1 MATEKKYKATIE
13 IGGAIASSLKSSFA
27 AVTGNTKALGASLSK
42 LTSQQRK
49 LEGFNSA
56 QLRIGETQKKLM
68 QAMKAGDTSGVERLR
83 KSLDTQRQSLT
94 KLGEE
99 LKKAKIDT
107 GNLSGEMERLGRK
120 ADATRK
126 VMDSWSKI
134 KPIGDN
140 FKTVATRTAGGFV
153 AVGAAA
159 AAASAGVWKLGTAF
173 GNFADS
179 AAEGAATLGTDANFL
194 LSVRYA
200 ASQVGASAEMA
211 DKALS
216 EMNIRL
222 VDAGED
228 GNKTGE
234 ALSELGLDIGK
245 LQKLDTASQ
254 FATISQAFSKY
265 SGSVNKAKIATDIF
279 GKSGRKIP
287 NLLNLGKEGLQGYA
301 QAAKDAGYLLSDSD
315 MLMGDAFDE
324 AMGQF
329 NLALEGS
336 RNIIGRELLPILT
349 ELMTSLGSFIRENA
363 PNIKAVAQEF
373 GGWLK
378 TNGPIIGG
386 QIRDMAKSL
395 VEMGK
400 AAWPFI
406 ESIGGV
412 KAVLTGI
419 ATIAFLPT
427 IAAIGSLAASFI
439 TAVPAVIKLTTGLW
453 AMATAGWAAIAPLLP
468 IIGTVAVVAAGVVAL
483 GFAVKHVAD
492 NWDTWSWA
500 LNEAWT
506 ATKEFF
512 AFIGT
517 GLSNFGA
524 ATKEFAS
531 SFYSVIVGAF
541 DGTNKAAMDFL
552 GFLGQG
558 LSNFGTAFGQFGTT
572 IYKGISGAFG
582 GALAA
587 TTGFVASM
595 GGAIGGWVS
604 TTTMAISDFGGSIY
618 ASIAGSFSGAWTA
631 TTGFIANMGS
641 AIGGWV
647 SSTMASISGL
657 GASIYDSI
665 AGAFD
670 RLTGKISQ
678 WFGWVKEKFAS
689 LGSSIAGVFT
699 GGEAPAPVDGARA
712 AGGPVSAGK
721 NYLVGERGP
730 EIFSPSSSG
739 SIIPNHRTGGS
750 VSNDNRTITIN
761 ITASPGM
768 NERTLADLVLA
779 RLDGRQAALAG
790 GALYD

>member
-1 MATEKKYKATIE
+1 MATEKKFKATIE

-99 LKKAKIDT
+99 LKKAKINT

-126 VMDSWSKI
+126 VMDSWGKI
-134 KPIGDN
+134 APIGD
-140 FKTVATRTAGGFV
+140 KLGTTMRRAAGGFV

-159 AAASAGVWKLGTAF
+159 AAASAGVWKLGSAF
-173 GNFADS
+173 GDFSDS
-179 AAEGAATLGTDANFL
+179 AAEAADTLGVDTNFL
-194 LSVRYA
+194 LSVKYA
-200 ASQVGASAEMA
+200 AADVGVAVEMV
-211 DKALS
+211 DKMIS
-216 EMNIRL
+216 EMNIRM
-222 VDAGED
+222 VDAGEE

-234 ALSELGLDIGK
+234 ALRELGLNIGK
-245 LQKLDTASQ
+245 LQKMDTAAQ
-254 FATISQAFSKY
+254 FATISEAFKNY
-265 SGSVNKAKIATDIF
+265 SGNVNKAKLATDAF
-279 GKSGRKIP
+279 GKAGRKAP
-287 NLLNLGKEGLQGYA
+287 NLLNLGKDGLNEYA
-301 QAAKDAGYLLSDSD
+301 KAAQDAGYLLSEADEN
-315 MLMGDAFDE
+315 MGDEF
-324 AMGQF
+324 GKQF
-329 NLALEGS
+329 LNLNKTLEGA
-336 RNIIGRELLPILT
+336 RNIIGREILPVLTDLLV
-349 ELMTSLGSFIRENA
+349 SLGSFIRENA
-363 PNIKAVAQEF
+363 PNIKAMAQEF

-406 ESIGGV
+406 ESVGGV

-439 TAVPAVIKLTTGLW
+439 TAVPAVISLSTGLW
-453 AMATAGWAAIAPLLP
+453 GMAAAAAGGSAALLP
-468 IIGTVAVVAAGVVAL
+468 IIGTVAVVATGVVAL

-506 ATKEFF
+506 ATTE
-512 AFIGT
+512 
-517 GLSNFGA
+517 
-524 ATKEFAS
+524 
-531 SFYSVIVGAF
+531 
-541 DGTNKAAMDFL
+541 
-552 GFLGQG
+552 
-558 LSNFGTAFGQFGTT
+558 
-572 IYKGISGAFG
+572 
-582 GALAA
+582 
-587 TTGFVASM
+587 
-595 GGAIGGWVS
+595 
-604 TTTMAISDFGGSIY
+604 
-618 ASIAGSFSGAWTA
+618 
-631 TTGFIANMGS
+631 FIANMGS

-647 SSTMASISGL
+647 SNTTMAISDL
-657 GASIYDSI
+657 GGSIYDSI

-670 RLTGKISQ
+670 RLTGKIGE
-678 WFGWVKEKFAS
+678 WFGWVREKFAN

-699 GGEAPAPVDGARA
+699 GGDAPAPVDGARA

>member
-1 MATEKKYKATIE
+1 MATEKKFKATIE
-13 IGGAIASSLKSSFA
+13 IGGAVASSLKSSFA

-42 LTSQQRK
+42 LTSQQKK
-49 LEGFNSA
+49 LESFNSA

-99 LKKAKIDT
+99 LKKAKINT
-107 GNLSGEMERLGRK
+107 GDLSGEMERLGRK

-126 VMDSWSKI
+126 VMESWGKI

-373 GGWLK
+373 GAWLK
-378 TNGPIIGG
+378 TNGPIIGT

-406 ESIGGV
+406 ESVGGV

-453 AMATAGWAAIAPLLP
+453 GMAAGATGIIPAIGGAATALWGMAVAGWAAIAPLLP
-468 IIGTVAVVAAGVVAL
+468 AIAIGAAIIGGLTLLAFGI
-483 GFAVKHVAD
+483 KHVVE
-492 NWDTWSWA
+492 NWDQYSAKISEVWKLT
-500 LNEAWT
+500 T
-506 ATKEFF
+506 DF
-512 AFIGT
+512 A
-517 GLSNFGA
+517 A
-524 ATKEFAS
+524 K
-531 SFYSVIVGAF
+531 
-541 DGTNKAAMDFL
+541 
-552 GFLGQG
+552 
-558 LSNFGTAFGQFGTT
+558 
-572 IYKGISGAFG
+572 
-582 GALAA
+582 
-587 TTGFVASM
+587 M
-595 GGAIGGWVS
+595 GGAIAAWVND
-604 TTTMAISDFGGSIY
+604 TNIAISDFG
-618 ASIAGSFSGAWTA
+618 
-631 TTGFIANMGS
+631 
-641 AIGGWV
+641 V
-647 SSTMASISGL
+647 
-657 GASIYDSI
+657 SIYDSI

-670 RLTGKISQ
+670 RLTGKIGE
-678 WFGWVKEKFAS
+678 WFGWVREKFAS

>member
-1 MATEKKYKATIE
+1 MATEKKFKATIE
-13 IGGAIASSLKSSFA
+13 IGGAIAGSLKSSFA
-27 AVTGNTKALGASLSK
+27 AVTGNTKVLGSSLSGLK
-42 LTSQQRK
+42 SK
-49 LEGFNSA
+49 MKEISA
-56 QLRIGETQKKLM
+56 
-68 QAMKAGDTSGVERLR
+68 AMKVSGADTA
-83 KSLDTQRQSLT
+83 T
-94 KLGEE
+94 LGKE
-99 LKKAKIDT
+99 LA
-107 GNLSGEMERLGRK
+107 NLQRK

-126 VMDSWSKI
+126 VMDSWAKI

-140 FKTVATRTAGGFV
+140 FQTTLKRTAGGFV

-179 AAEGAATLGTDANFL
+179 AAEAAGTLGTDANFL

-395 VEMGK
+395 MEMGK

-406 ESIGGV
+406 ESVGGV
-412 KAVLTGI
+412 KAVMVGI
-419 ATIAFLPT
+419 AAVAFAPA
-427 IAAIGSLAASFI
+427 IAAVVSLGASI
-439 TAVPAVIKLTTGLW
+439 VMALPAVISLTTGLW
-453 AMATAGWAAIAPLLP
+453 GMAVAGWAAIAPLLP
-468 IIGTVAVVAAGVVAL
+468 IIGTVAIVAAGVVAL

-492 NWDTWSWA
+492 NWDTWAWA

-506 ATKEFF
+506 ATTE
-512 AFIGT
+512 
-517 GLSNFGA
+517 
-524 ATKEFAS
+524 
-531 SFYSVIVGAF
+531 
-541 DGTNKAAMDFL
+541 
-552 GFLGQG
+552 
-558 LSNFGTAFGQFGTT
+558 
-572 IYKGISGAFG
+572 
-582 GALAA
+582 
-587 TTGFVASM
+587 
-595 GGAIGGWVS
+595 
-604 TTTMAISDFGGSIY
+604 
-618 ASIAGSFSGAWTA
+618 
-631 TTGFIANMGS
+631 FIANMGS

-647 SSTMASISGL
+647 SNTTMAISDFGT
-657 GASIYDSI
+657 SIYDSI

-670 RLTGKISQ
+670 RLTGKIGE
-678 WFGWVKEKFAS
+678 WFGWVREKFAS

-699 GGEAPAPVDGARA
+699 GGAAPAPAPVDGARA

-739 SIIPNHRTGGS
+739 SIIPNHRTGS
-750 VSNDNRTITIN
+750 VSNDNRTIN
-761 ITASPGM
+761 ITVNASPGM

>member
-1 MATEKKYKATIE
+1 MATEKKFKATIE
-13 IGGAIASSLKSSFA
+13 IGGAVAGSLKSSFA
-27 AVTGNTKALGASLSK
+27 AVTGNTKILGASLSK
-42 LTSQQRK
+42 LSSQQKK
-49 LEGFNSA
+49 LESFNSA
-56 QLRIGETQKKLM
+56 QLRIGETQKKLL

-99 LKKAKIDT
+99 LKKAKINT

-126 VMDSWSKI
+126 VIDSWGKI
-134 KPIGDN
+134 APIGD
-140 FKTVATRTAGGFV
+140 KLGTTMRRAAGGFV

-159 AAASAGVWKLGTAF
+159 AAASAGVWKLGSAF

-245 LQKLDTASQ
+245 LQKMDTASQ

-265 SGSVNKAKIATDIF
+265 TGSVNKAKIATDIF

-329 NLALEGS
+329 NLALQGS
-336 RNIIGRELLPILT
+336 QNIIGREILPVLT

-363 PNIKAVAQEF
+363 PNIKAMAQEF

-406 ESIGGV
+406 ESVGGV
-412 KAVLTGI
+412 KAVLNGI
-419 ATIAFLPT
+419 ATIALLPT
-427 IAAIGSLAASFI
+427 IAAVASLGVSI
-439 TAVPAVIKLTTGLW
+439 LTAIPAVISLTTGLW
-453 AMATAGWAAIAPLLP
+453 GMAAAAAGGSAALLP

-483 GFAVKHVAD
+483 GFAVKHVAE

-506 ATKEFF
+506 ATTE
-512 AFIGT
+512 
-517 GLSNFGA
+517 
-524 ATKEFAS
+524 
-531 SFYSVIVGAF
+531 
-541 DGTNKAAMDFL
+541 
-552 GFLGQG
+552 
-558 LSNFGTAFGQFGTT
+558 
-572 IYKGISGAFG
+572 
-582 GALAA
+582 
-587 TTGFVASM
+587 
-595 GGAIGGWVS
+595 
-604 TTTMAISDFGGSIY
+604 
-618 ASIAGSFSGAWTA
+618 
-631 TTGFIANMGS
+631 FIANMGS

-647 SSTMASISGL
+647 NDTNIAISDFG
-657 GASIYDSI
+657 GSIYGSI

-670 RLTGKISQ
+670 RLTGKIGA
-678 WFGWVKEKFAS
+678 WFGWVREKFAS

-699 GGEAPAPVDGARA
+699 GGDSPAPIDGARA
-712 AGGPVSAGK
+712 SGGPVSAGK
-721 NYLVGERGP
+721 SYLVGERGP

-739 SIIPNHRTGGS
+739 SIIPNHRAGGS

>member
-1 MATEKKYKATIE
+1 MATEKKFKATIE
-13 IGGAIASSLKSSFA
+13 IGGAVAGSLKSSFA
-27 AVTGNTKALGASLSK
+27 AVTGNTKILGASMSK
-42 LTSQQRK
+42 LKSRMK
-49 LEGFNSA
+49 EVGA
-56 QLRIGETQKKLM
+56 
-68 QAMKAGDTSGVERLR
+68 AMKESGADTV
-83 KSLDTQRQSLT
+83 T
-94 KLGEE
+94 LGKE
-99 LKKAKIDT
+99 LAT
-107 GNLSGEMERLGRK
+107 LQRK

-126 VMDSWSKI
+126 VMDSWGKI

-140 FKTVATRTAGGFV
+140 FQTVLKRTAGGFV
-153 AVGAAA
+153 AIGAAA

-245 LQKLDTASQ
+245 LQKMDTASQ

-265 SGSVNKAKIATDIF
+265 TGSVNKAKIATDIF
-279 GKSGRKIP
+279 GKAGRKIP

-301 QAAKDAGYLLSDSD
+301 QAAKDAGYLLSNSD
-315 MLMGDAFDE
+315 MVMGDAFDE

-329 NLALEGS
+329 NLALQGAK
-336 RNIIGRELLPILT
+336 NIIGREILPVLT

-363 PNIKAVAQEF
+363 PNIKAMAQEF

-378 TNGPIIGG
+378 TNGPIIGT

-406 ESIGGV
+406 ESVGGV
-412 KAVLTGI
+412 KAVLVGI
-419 ATIAFLPT
+419 ASVAFAPA
-427 IAAIGSLAASFI
+427 IAAIASLGASCI
-439 TAVPAVIKLTTGLW
+439 TAIPAVISLTTGLW
-453 AMATAGWAAIAPLLP
+453 GMAAAAAGGSAALLP

-483 GFAVKHVAD
+483 GFAVKHVSD
-492 NWDTWSWA
+492 NWDTWAWA

-506 ATKEFF
+506 AT
-512 AFIGT
+512 
-517 GLSNFGA
+517 
-524 ATKEFAS
+524 
-531 SFYSVIVGAF
+531 
-541 DGTNKAAMDFL
+541 
-552 GFLGQG
+552 
-558 LSNFGTAFGQFGTT
+558 
-572 IYKGISGAFG
+572 
-582 GALAA
+582 
-587 TTGFVASM
+587 TGFISNM
-595 GGAIGGWVS
+595 GSAIGEWVNN
-604 TTTMAISDFGGSIY
+604 TTMAISD
-618 ASIAGSFSGAWTA
+618 
-631 TTGFIANMGS
+631 MG
-641 AIGGWV
+641 
-647 SSTMASISGL
+647 T
-657 GASIYDSI
+657 SIYDSI

-670 RLTGKISQ
+670 RLTGKIGA
-678 WFGWVKEKFAS
+678 WFGWVREKFVG
-689 LGSSIAGVFT
+689 LGSSIKGVFT
-699 GGEAPAPVDGARA
+699 GGDSPAPIDGARA

-739 SIIPNHRTGGS
+739 SIIPNHRAGS
-750 VSNDNRTITIN
+750 VSNDNRTINITIN
-761 ITASPGM
+761 ASPGM

>member
-1 MATEKKYKATIE
+1 MATEKKFKATIE

-27 AVTGNTKALGASLSK
+27 AVTGNTKVLGSSLSGLK
-42 LTSQQRK
+42 SRMK
-49 LEGFNSA
+49 EISA
-56 QLRIGETQKKLM
+56 
-68 QAMKAGDTSGVERLR
+68 AMKVSGADTA
-83 KSLDTQRQSLT
+83 T
-94 KLGEE
+94 LGKE
-99 LKKAKIDT
+99 LA
-107 GNLSGEMERLGRK
+107 NLQRK

-126 VMDSWSKI
+126 VMDSWAKI

-140 FKTVATRTAGGFV
+140 FQTTLKRTAGGFV

-406 ESIGGV
+406 ESVGGV
-412 KAVLTGI
+412 KAILAGI
-419 ATIAFLPT
+419 AAVAFAPA
-427 IAAIGSLAASFI
+427 IAAVASLGVSI
-439 TAVPAVIKLTTGLW
+439 LTSIPAVISLTTGLW
-453 AMATAGWAAIAPLLP
+453 GMAAAAAGGSAALLP

-483 GFAVKHVAD
+483 GFAIKHVAD
-492 NWDTWSWA
+492 NWDTWAWA

-506 ATKEFF
+506 ATNE
-512 AFIGT
+512 
-517 GLSNFGA
+517 
-524 ATKEFAS
+524 
-531 SFYSVIVGAF
+531 
-541 DGTNKAAMDFL
+541 
-552 GFLGQG
+552 
-558 LSNFGTAFGQFGTT
+558 
-572 IYKGISGAFG
+572 
-582 GALAA
+582 
-587 TTGFVASM
+587 
-595 GGAIGGWVS
+595 
-604 TTTMAISDFGGSIY
+604 
-618 ASIAGSFSGAWTA
+618 
-631 TTGFIANMGS
+631 FIANMGS

-647 SSTMASISGL
+647 SNTTMAISDL
-657 GASIYDSI
+657 GVSIYDSI

-670 RLTGKISQ
+670 RLTGKIGQ
-678 WFGWVKEKFAS
+678 WFGWVREKFAN
-689 LGSSIAGVFT
+689 LGSSIKGVFT
-699 GGEAPAPVDGARA
+699 GGDAPAPIDGARA

-739 SIIPNHRTGGS
+739 SIIPNHRAGGS

>member
-1 MATEKKYKATIE
+1 MATEKKFKATIE
-13 IGGAIASSLKSSFA
+13 IGGAVAGSLKSSFA
-27 AVTGNTKALGASLSK
+27 AVTGNTKILGASMSK
-42 LTSQQRK
+42 LKSRMK
-49 LEGFNSA
+49 EVGA
-56 QLRIGETQKKLM
+56 
-68 QAMKAGDTSGVERLR
+68 AMKESGADTV
-83 KSLDTQRQSLT
+83 T
-94 KLGEE
+94 LGKE
-99 LKKAKIDT
+99 LAA
-107 GNLSGEMERLGRK
+107 LQRK

-126 VMDSWSKI
+126 VMDSWGKI

-140 FKTVATRTAGGFV
+140 FQTVLKRTAGGFV
-153 AVGAAA
+153 AIGAAA
-159 AAASAGVWKLGTAF
+159 AAASAAVWKLGTGF

-200 ASQVGASAEMA
+200 ANQVGASAEMA

-245 LQKLDTASQ
+245 LQKMDTASQ

-265 SGSVNKAKIATDIF
+265 TGSVNKAKIATDIF
-279 GKSGRKIP
+279 GKAGRKIP
-287 NLLNLGKEGLQGYA
+287 NLLNLGKEGLQSYA
-301 QAAKDAGYLLSDSD
+301 QAAKDAGYLLSDTD
-315 MLMGDAFDE
+315 MGMGDAFDE

-329 NLALEGS
+329 NLALEGA
-336 RNIIGRELLPILT
+336 RNTIGREVLPVLT
-349 ELMTSLGSFIRENA
+349 ELMTSLGSFIRENS
-363 PNIKAVAQEF
+363 PNIKAMAQEF

-406 ESIGGV
+406 ESVGGV
-412 KAVLTGI
+412 KAVLVGI
-419 ATIAFLPT
+419 AAVAFAPA
-427 IAAIGSLAASFI
+427 IAAVVSLGASI
-439 TAVPAVIKLTTGLW
+439 VMALPAVVSLTTGLW
-453 AMATAGWAAIAPLLP
+453 GMAAAAAGGSAALLP

-483 GFAVKHVAD
+483 GFAVKHVSD
-492 NWDTWSWA
+492 NWDTWAWA

-506 ATKEFF
+506 AT
-512 AFIGT
+512 
-517 GLSNFGA
+517 
-524 ATKEFAS
+524 
-531 SFYSVIVGAF
+531 
-541 DGTNKAAMDFL
+541 
-552 GFLGQG
+552 
-558 LSNFGTAFGQFGTT
+558 
-572 IYKGISGAFG
+572 
-582 GALAA
+582 
-587 TTGFVASM
+587 
-595 GGAIGGWVS
+595 
-604 TTTMAISDFGGSIY
+604 
-618 ASIAGSFSGAWTA
+618 
-631 TTGFIANMGS
+631 TGFISNMGS
-641 AIGGWV
+641 AIGEWV
-647 SSTMASISGL
+647 NNTTMAIADMGT
-657 GASIYDSI
+657 SIYDSI

-670 RLTGKISQ
+670 RLTGKIGE
-678 WFGWVKEKFAS
+678 WFGWVREKFAN
-689 LGSSIAGVFT
+689 LGSSIKGVFT
-699 GGEAPAPVDGARA
+699 GGDSPAPVDGARA

-739 SIIPNHRTGGS
+739 SIIPNHRAGGS

>member
-1 MATEKKYKATIE
+1 MATEKKFKATIE
-13 IGGAIASSLKSSFA
+13 IGGAVAGSLKSSFA
-27 AVTGNTKALGASLSK
+27 AVTGNTKILGASMSK
-42 LTSQQRK
+42 LKSRMK
-49 LEGFNSA
+49 EVGA
-56 QLRIGETQKKLM
+56 
-68 QAMKAGDTSGVERLR
+68 AMKESGADTV
-83 KSLDTQRQSLT
+83 T
-94 KLGEE
+94 LGKE
-99 LKKAKIDT
+99 LAA
-107 GNLSGEMERLGRK
+107 LQRK

-126 VMDSWSKI
+126 VMDSWGKI

-140 FKTVATRTAGGFV
+140 FQTVLKRTAGGFV
-153 AVGAAA
+153 AIGAAA
-159 AAASAGVWKLGTAF
+159 AAASAAVWKLGTGF

-216 EMNIRL
+216 EMNIRI

-245 LQKLDTASQ
+245 LQKMDTASQ

-265 SGSVNKAKIATDIF
+265 TGSVNKAKIATDIF
-279 GKSGRKIP
+279 GKAGRKIP

-329 NLALEGS
+329 NLALQGS
-336 RNIIGRELLPILT
+336 QNIIGRELLPVLT

-378 TNGPIIGG
+378 TNGPIIGT

-406 ESIGGV
+406 ESVGGV
-412 KAVLTGI
+412 KAILTGI

-427 IAAIGSLAASFI
+427 IAAVASLGASFI

-453 AMATAGWAAIAPLLP
+453 GMAAGATGIIPAIGGAATALWGMATAGWAAIAPLLP
-468 IIGTVAVVAAGVVAL
+468 AIAIGAAIIGGLTLLAL
-483 GFAVKHVAD
+483 GIKNVVE
-492 NWDTWSWA
+492 NWDSYSAKLYEVWDI
-500 LNEAWT
+500 
-506 ATKEFF
+506 TK
-512 AFIGT
+512 
-517 GLSNFGA
+517 
-524 ATKEFAS
+524 
-531 SFYSVIVGAF
+531 V
-541 DGTNKAAMDFL
+541 
-552 GFLGQG
+552 
-558 LSNFGTAFGQFGTT
+558 
-572 IYKGISGAFG
+572 
-582 GALAA
+582 
-587 TTGFVASM
+587 
-595 GGAIGGWVS
+595 
-604 TTTMAISDFGGSIY
+604 
-618 ASIAGSFSGAWTA
+618 FSG
-631 TTGFIANMGS
+631 G
-641 AIGGWV
+641 
-647 SSTMASISGL
+647 
-657 GASIYDSI
+657 IYDSI

-670 RLTGKISQ
+670 RLTGKIGA
-678 WFGWVKEKFAS
+678 WFGWVREKFVG
-689 LGSSIAGVFT
+689 LGSSIKGVFT
-699 GGEAPAPVDGARA
+699 GGDAPAPIDGARA
-712 AGGPVSAGK
+712 SGGPVSAGK

-739 SIIPNHRTGGS
+739 SIIPNHRAGGS
-750 VSNDNRTITIN
+750 VRNDNRTINITIN
-761 ITASPGM
+761 ASPGM

>member
-1 MATEKKYKATIE
+1 MATEKKFKATIE
-13 IGGAIASSLKSSFA
+13 IGGAVSGSLKSSFA
-27 AVTGNTKALGASLSK
+27 AVTGNTKVLGASMSK
-42 LTSQQRK
+42 LKTRMK
-49 LEGFNSA
+49 EVGA
-56 QLRIGETQKKLM
+56 
-68 QAMKAGDTSGVERLR
+68 AMKESGADTV
-83 KSLDTQRQSLT
+83 T
-94 KLGEE
+94 LGKE
-99 LKKAKIDT
+99 LAA
-107 GNLSGEMERLGRK
+107 LQRK

-126 VMDSWSKI
+126 VMDSWGKI

-140 FKTVATRTAGGFV
+140 FQTVLKRTAGGFV
-153 AVGAAA
+153 AIGAAA
-159 AAASAGVWKLGTAF
+159 AAASAAVWKMGTAF

-245 LQKLDTASQ
+245 LQKMDTASQ

-265 SGSVNKAKIATDIF
+265 TGSVNKAKIATDIF
-279 GKSGRKIP
+279 GKAGRKIP

-301 QAAKDAGYLLSDSD
+301 KAAQDAGYLLSDSD

-329 NLALEGS
+329 NLALQGS
-336 RNIIGRELLPILT
+336 QNIIGRELLPVLT

-363 PNIKAVAQEF
+363 PNIKAMAQEF

-378 TNGPIIGG
+378 TNGPIIGT

-406 ESIGGV
+406 ESVGGV
-412 KAVLTGI
+412 KAILTGI

-427 IAAIGSLAASFI
+427 IAAVASLGASFV

-453 AMATAGWAAIAPLLP
+453 GMAAGATGIIPAIGGAATALWGMATAGWAAIAPLLP
-468 IIGTVAVVAAGVVAL
+468 AIAIGAAIIGGLTLLAL
-483 GFAVKHVAD
+483 GIKNVVE
-492 NWDTWSWA
+492 NWDSYSAKLYEVWDI
-500 LNEAWT
+500 
-506 ATKEFF
+506 TK
-512 AFIGT
+512 
-517 GLSNFGA
+517 
-524 ATKEFAS
+524 
-531 SFYSVIVGAF
+531 V
-541 DGTNKAAMDFL
+541 
-552 GFLGQG
+552 
-558 LSNFGTAFGQFGTT
+558 
-572 IYKGISGAFG
+572 
-582 GALAA
+582 
-587 TTGFVASM
+587 
-595 GGAIGGWVS
+595 
-604 TTTMAISDFGGSIY
+604 
-618 ASIAGSFSGAWTA
+618 FSG
-631 TTGFIANMGS
+631 G
-641 AIGGWV
+641 
-647 SSTMASISGL
+647 
-657 GASIYDSI
+657 IYESI

-670 RLTGKISQ
+670 RLTGKIGA
-678 WFGWVKEKFAS
+678 WFSWVREKFAN
-689 LGSSIAGVFT
+689 LGSSIKGVFT
-699 GGEAPAPVDGARA
+699 GGDSPAPIDGARA
-712 AGGPVSAGK
+712 SGGPVSAGK

-739 SIIPNHRTGGS
+739 SIIPNHRAGGS
-750 VSNDNRTITIN
+750 VSNDNRTINITIN
-761 ITASPGM
+761 ASPGM

>member
-13 IGGAIASSLKSSFA
+13 IGGAVAGSLKSSFA
-27 AVTGNTKALGASLSK
+27 AVTGNTKILGSALSK

-49 LEGFNSA
+49 LESFNSS

-83 KSLDTQRQSLT
+83 KSLDTQRQSLA

-99 LKKAKIDT
+99 LKKAKINTND
-107 GNLSGEMERLGRK
+107 LSGEMERLGRK
-120 ADATRK
+120 ADATKK
-126 VMDSWSKI
+126 VMESWGKI
-134 KPIGDN
+134 KPIGEN

-153 AVGAAA
+153 AIGAAA

-216 EMNIRL
+216 EMNIRM
-222 VDAGED
+222 VEAGED

-245 LQKLDTASQ
+245 LQKMDTASQ

-265 SGSVNKAKIATDIF
+265 TGSVNKAKIATDIF

-301 QAAKDAGYLLSDSD
+301 QAAQDAGYLLSDTD
-315 MLMGDAFDE
+315 MAMGDAFDE

-329 NLALEGS
+329 NLALQGS
-336 RNIIGRELLPILT
+336 QNIIGRELLPVLT

-378 TNGPIIGG
+378 TNGPIIGT
-386 QIRDMAKSL
+386 QIRDMAVSL

-406 ESIGGV
+406 EAVGGIKAILVGIG
-412 KAVLTGI
+412 AVAFAPAIAAVVSLG
-419 ATIAFLPT
+419 ATIG
-427 IAAIGSLAASFI
+427 AAGIVI
-439 TAVPAVIKLTTGLW
+439 TAGL
-453 AMATAGWAAIAPLLP
+453 
-468 IIGTVAVVAAGVVAL
+468 VAVGLAI
-483 GFAVKHVAD
+483 KHVID
-492 NWDTWSWA
+492 NWDTYAWA
-500 LNEAWT
+500 INE
-506 ATKEFF
+506 
-512 AFIGT
+512 
-517 GLSNFGA
+517 
-524 ATKEFAS
+524 
-531 SFYSVIVGAF
+531 
-541 DGTNKAAMDFL
+541 
-552 GFLGQG
+552 
-558 LSNFGTAFGQFGTT
+558 
-572 IYKGISGAFG
+572 
-582 GALAA
+582 
-587 TTGFVASM
+587 
-595 GGAIGGWVS
+595 
-604 TTTMAISDFGGSIY
+604 
-618 ASIAGSFSGAWTA
+618 AWTA
-631 TTGFIANMGS
+631 TTGFIAKMGS

-647 SSTMASISGL
+647 SDTIKSISNL
-657 GASIYDSI
+657 GSTIYDSVT
-665 AGAFD
+665 GAFD
-670 RLTGKISQ
+670 RLTGKIGA
-678 WFGWVKEKFAS
+678 WFSWVREKFVG
-689 LGSSIAGVFT
+689 LGSSIKGVFT
-699 GGEAPAPVDGARA
+699 GGDGPAPIDGARA
-712 AGGPVSAGK
+712 DGGPVSAGK
-721 NYLVGERGP
+721 RYLVGEQGP
-730 EIFSPSSSG
+730 EIFSPKFSG
-739 SIIPNHRTGGS
+739 EIIPSEETKKALSPVSAPQVSVAATERRDTILGGILKNLLNAGQKITTPQAAQNKVLPPSFLPGVVTNENRTHT
-750 VSNDNRTITIN
+750 DNRTITIN

>member
-1 MATEKKYKATIE
+1 MATEKKFKATIE

-56 QLRIGETQKKLM
+56 QLRIGETQKKLA

-126 VMDSWSKI
+126 VMDSWGKI
-134 KPIGDN
+134 SPIGD
-140 FKTVATRTAGGFV
+140 KLGTTMRRAAGGFV

-234 ALSELGLDIGK
+234 ALSELGLNIKK
-245 LQKLDTASQ
+245 LQKMDPASQ

-315 MLMGDAFDE
+315 MVMGDAFDE

-336 RNIIGRELLPILT
+336 RNIIGRELLPVLT
-349 ELMTSLGSFIRENA
+349 ELMTSLGAFIRENA

-373 GGWLK
+373 GGWIK

-406 ESIGGV
+406 ESVGGV
-412 KAVLTGI
+412 KAVLAGI

-427 IAAIGSLAASFI
+427 IAAVASLGVSMI
-439 TAVPAVIKLTTGLW
+439 TAIPAMISLTTGLYG
-453 AMATAGWAAIAPLLP
+453 MATGAVGIIPAIGGAATALWGMAAAGWAAIAPLLP
-468 IIGTVAVVAAGVVAL
+468 AIGIGVAIVAGLTLLAFGIKNVVQ
-483 GFAVKHVAD
+483 
-492 NWDTWSWA
+492 NWDQYSA
-500 LNEAWT
+500 
-506 ATKEFF
+506 K
-512 AFIGT
+512 
-517 GLSNFGA
+517 LSEVWN
-524 ATKEFAS
+524 
-531 SFYSVIVGAF
+531 
-541 DGTNKAAMDFL
+541 L
-552 GFLGQG
+552 
-558 LSNFGTAFGQFGTT
+558 
-572 IYKGISGAFG
+572 
-582 GALAA
+582 
-587 TTGFVASM
+587 TTGFV
-595 GGAIGGWVS
+595 
-604 TTTMAISDFGGSIY
+604 SD
-618 ASIAGSFSGAWTA
+618 
-631 TTGFIANMGS
+631 MGS
-641 AIGGWV
+641 AIGAWV
-647 SSTMASISGL
+647 SSTMDSISGL
-657 GASIYDSI
+657 GTSIYDSI

-670 RLTGKISQ
+670 RLTGKIGE
-678 WFGWVKEKFAS
+678 WFGWVRAKFAN
-689 LGSSIAGVFT
+689 LGSSIKGVFT
-699 GGEAPAPVDGARA
+699 GGEAPDPAPIDGARA

>member
-1 MATEKKYKATIE
+1 MATEKKFKATIE
-13 IGGAIASSLKSSFA
+13 IGGAVASSLKSSFA

-83 KSLDTQRQSLT
+83 KSLDTQRESLT

-126 VMDSWSKI
+126 VMDSWGKI
-134 KPIGDN
+134 SPIGD
-140 FKTVATRTAGGFV
+140 KLGTTLRRAAGGFV

-159 AAASAGVWKLGTAF
+159 AVASAGVWKLGTAF

-216 EMNIRL
+216 EMNIRMAE
-222 VDAGED
+222 AGED
-228 GNKTGE
+228 GNKTGD
-234 ALSELGLDIGK
+234 ALRELGLDIGK

-336 RNIIGRELLPILT
+336 RNIIGRELLPVLT

-363 PNIKAVAQEF
+363 PNIKAMAQEF
-373 GGWLK
+373 GGWLA

-395 VEMGK
+395 VEIGK

-406 ESIGGV
+406 ESVGGV
-412 KAVLTGI
+412 KAVLIGI
-419 ATIAFLPT
+419 AGVAFAPA
-427 IAAIGSLAASFI
+427 IAAVASLGVSI
-439 TAVPAVIKLTTGLW
+439 LTAIPAVISLTTGLYGMVGGATGMIPAIVGASTALW
-453 AMATAGWAAIAPLLP
+453 GMAAAGWAAIAPLLP
-468 IIGTVAVVAAGVVAL
+468 AIGIGVAIVAGLTLLAFGIKNVVE
-483 GFAVKHVAD
+483 
-492 NWDTWSWA
+492 NWDSYSAKLYEVW
-500 LNEAWT
+500 EI
-506 ATKEFF
+506 TKTF
-512 AFIGT
+512 
-517 GLSNFGA
+517 
-524 ATKEFAS
+524 
-531 SFYSVIVGAF
+531 SVG
-541 DGTNKAAMDFL
+541 
-552 GFLGQG
+552 
-558 LSNFGTAFGQFGTT
+558 
-572 IYKGISGAFG
+572 
-582 GALAA
+582 
-587 TTGFVASM
+587 
-595 GGAIGGWVS
+595 
-604 TTTMAISDFGGSIY
+604 
-618 ASIAGSFSGAWTA
+618 
-631 TTGFIANMGS
+631 
-641 AIGGWV
+641 
-647 SSTMASISGL
+647 
-657 GASIYDSI
+657 IYDSI

-670 RLTGKISQ
+670 RLTGKIGQ
-678 WFGWVKEKFAS
+678 WFGWVREKFAN
-689 LGSSIAGVFT
+689 LGSSIKGVFT
-699 GGEAPAPVDGARA
+699 GGGDTAPAPVDGARA

-721 NYLVGERGP
+721 RYLVGERGP

>member
-1 MATEKKYKATIE
+1 MATEKKFKATIE
-13 IGGAIASSLKSSFA
+13 IGGAIAGSLKSTFA
-27 AVTGNTKALGASLSK
+27 AVTGNTKALGSSLSGLK
-42 LTSQQRK
+42 SRMK
-49 LEGFNSA
+49 EISA
-56 QLRIGETQKKLM
+56 
-68 QAMKAGDTSGVERLR
+68 AMKVSGADTATLGKELA
-83 KSLDTQRQSLT
+83 
-94 KLGEE
+94 KLQ
-99 LKKAKIDT
+99 L
-107 GNLSGEMERLGRK
+107 K

-126 VMDSWSKI
+126 VMDSWGKI

-140 FKTVATRTAGGFV
+140 FQTVLKRTAGGFV

-216 EMNIRL
+216 EMNIRMAE
-222 VDAGED
+222 AGED
-228 GNKTGE
+228 GNKTGD
-234 ALSELGLDIGK
+234 ALRELGLDIGK

-279 GKSGRKIP
+279 GKAGRKIP

-301 QAAKDAGYLLSDSD
+301 QAAKEAGYLLSDSD

-336 RNIIGRELLPILT
+336 RNIIGRELLPVLT

-386 QIRDMAKSL
+386 QIRDMAKSM

-406 ESIGGV
+406 ESVGGV

-427 IAAIGSLAASFI
+427 IAAIGSLGVSII

-453 AMATAGWAAIAPLLP
+453 GMVAGATGIIPAIGGAAAALWGMATAGWAAIAPLLP
-468 IIGTVAVVAAGVVAL
+468 AIGIGVAIVAGLTLLAFGIKNVVE
-483 GFAVKHVAD
+483 
-492 NWDTWSWA
+492 NWDSYSAKLYEVWDI
-500 LNEAWT
+500 
-506 ATKEFF
+506 TK
-512 AFIGT
+512 A
-517 GLSNFGA
+517 
-524 ATKEFAS
+524 
-531 SFYSVIVGAF
+531 
-541 DGTNKAAMDFL
+541 
-552 GFLGQG
+552 
-558 LSNFGTAFGQFGTT
+558 
-572 IYKGISGAFG
+572 
-582 GALAA
+582 
-587 TTGFVASM
+587 
-595 GGAIGGWVS
+595 
-604 TTTMAISDFGGSIY
+604 
-618 ASIAGSFSGAWTA
+618 FSG
-631 TTGFIANMGS
+631 G
-641 AIGGWV
+641 
-647 SSTMASISGL
+647 
-657 GASIYDSI
+657 IYDSI

-689 LGSSIAGVFT
+689 LGSSIRGVFT
-699 GGEAPAPVDGARA
+699 GGDAPAPVDGARA
-712 AGGPVSAGK
+712 TGGPVSAGK
-721 NYLVGERGP
+721 RYLVGERGP

>member
-1 MATEKKYKATIE
+1 MATEKKFKATIE
-13 IGGAIASSLKSSFA
+13 IGGAVAGSLKSSFA
-27 AVTGNTKALGASLSK
+27 AVTGNTKILGASMSK
-42 LTSQQRK
+42 LKSRMK
-49 LEGFNSA
+49 EVGA
-56 QLRIGETQKKLM
+56 
-68 QAMKAGDTSGVERLR
+68 AMKESGADTV
-83 KSLDTQRQSLT
+83 T
-94 KLGEE
+94 LGKE
-99 LKKAKIDT
+99 LAA
-107 GNLSGEMERLGRK
+107 LQRK

-126 VMDSWSKI
+126 VMDSWGKI

-140 FKTVATRTAGGFV
+140 FQTVLKRTAGGFV

-234 ALSELGLDIGK
+234 ALNELGLNIGK
-245 LQKLDTASQ
+245 LQKMDPASQ

-265 SGSVNKAKIATDIF
+265 TGSVNKAKIATEIF
-279 GKSGRKIP
+279 GKAGRKIP

-329 NLALEGS
+329 NLALQGS
-336 RNIIGRELLPILT
+336 QNIIGRELLPVLT

-406 ESIGGV
+406 ESVGGV
-412 KAVLTGI
+412 KAILTGI

-427 IAAIGSLAASFI
+427 IAAVASLGASFI

-453 AMATAGWAAIAPLLP
+453 GMAAGATGIIPAIGGAATALWGMATAGWAAIAPLLP
-468 IIGTVAVVAAGVVAL
+468 AIAIGAAIIGGLTLLAL
-483 GFAVKHVAD
+483 GIKNVVE
-492 NWDTWSWA
+492 NWDSYSAKLYEVW
-500 LNEAWT
+500 NI
-506 ATKEFF
+506 TK
-512 AFIGT
+512 
-517 GLSNFGA
+517 
-524 ATKEFAS
+524 
-531 SFYSVIVGAF
+531 V
-541 DGTNKAAMDFL
+541 
-552 GFLGQG
+552 
-558 LSNFGTAFGQFGTT
+558 
-572 IYKGISGAFG
+572 
-582 GALAA
+582 
-587 TTGFVASM
+587 
-595 GGAIGGWVS
+595 
-604 TTTMAISDFGGSIY
+604 
-618 ASIAGSFSGAWTA
+618 FSG
-631 TTGFIANMGS
+631 G
-641 AIGGWV
+641 
-647 SSTMASISGL
+647 
-657 GASIYDSI
+657 IYDSI

-670 RLTGKISQ
+670 RLTGKIGA
-678 WFGWVKEKFAS
+678 WFGWVREKFVG
-689 LGSSIAGVFT
+689 LGSSIKGVFT
-699 GGEAPAPVDGARA
+699 GGDAPAPIDGARA
-712 AGGPVSAGK
+712 SGGPVSAGK

-739 SIIPNHRTGGS
+739 SIIPNHRAGGS
-750 VSNDNRTITIN
+750 VRNDNRTINITIN
-761 ITASPGM
+761 ASPGM

>member
-1 MATEKKYKATIE
+1 MATEKKFKATIE

-99 LKKAKIDT
+99 LKKSKINT
-107 GNLSGEMERLGRK
+107 GDLSGEMERLGRK

-126 VMDSWSKI
+126 VMESWGKI

-153 AVGAAA
+153 AVGVAA

-329 NLALEGS
+329 NLSLEGS
-336 RNIIGRELLPILT
+336 RNIIGRELLPVLT
-349 ELMTSLGSFIRENA
+349 ELMTSLGSFLRENA
-363 PNIKAVAQEF
+363 PNIKAMAQEF

-378 TNGPIIGG
+378 TNGPIIGT

-406 ESIGGV
+406 ESVGGV
-412 KAVLTGI
+412 KAVLAGI

-427 IAAIGSLAASFI
+427 IAAVGSLGVSII
-439 TAVPAVIKLTTGLW
+439 TAIPAVISLTRGLWGMAAGATGMMPAIGGAATALW
-453 AMATAGWAAIAPLLP
+453 AMAAAGWAAIAPLLP
-468 IIGTVAVVAAGVVAL
+468 IIGTVAVVVAGVVAL
-483 GFAVKHVAD
+483 GLAVKHVAD
-492 NWDTWSWA
+492 NWDTWAWA

-506 ATKEFF
+506 ATTE
-512 AFIGT
+512 
-517 GLSNFGA
+517 
-524 ATKEFAS
+524 
-531 SFYSVIVGAF
+531 
-541 DGTNKAAMDFL
+541 
-552 GFLGQG
+552 
-558 LSNFGTAFGQFGTT
+558 
-572 IYKGISGAFG
+572 
-582 GALAA
+582 
-587 TTGFVASM
+587 
-595 GGAIGGWVS
+595 
-604 TTTMAISDFGGSIY
+604 
-618 ASIAGSFSGAWTA
+618 
-631 TTGFIANMGS
+631 FIANMGS

-647 SSTMASISGL
+647 TSTMASISGL

-670 RLTGKISQ
+670 RLTGKIGE
-678 WFGWVKEKFAS
+678 WFGWVKGKFTS

-699 GGEAPAPVDGARA
+699 GGEAPATDPAPIDGARA

>member
-1 MATEKKYKATIE
+1 MATEKKFKATIE
-13 IGGAIASSLKSSFA
+13 IGGAVAGSLKSSFA
-27 AVTGNTKALGASLSK
+27 AVTGNTKILGASMSK
-42 LTSQQRK
+42 LKSRMK
-49 LEGFNSA
+49 EVGA
-56 QLRIGETQKKLM
+56 
-68 QAMKAGDTSGVERLR
+68 AMKVSGADTA
-83 KSLDTQRQSLT
+83 T
-94 KLGEE
+94 LGKE
-99 LKKAKIDT
+99 LA
-107 GNLSGEMERLGRK
+107 NLQRK

-126 VMDSWSKI
+126 VMDSWGKI

-140 FKTVATRTAGGFV
+140 FQTVLKRTAGGFV
-153 AVGAAA
+153 AIGAAA

-265 SGSVNKAKIATDIF
+265 TGSVNKAKIATDIF
-279 GKSGRKIP
+279 GKAGRKIP

-301 QAAKDAGYLLSDSD
+301 QAAQDAGYLLSDSD

-329 NLALEGS
+329 NLALQGS
-336 RNIIGRELLPILT
+336 QNIIGRELLPVLT

-378 TNGPIIGG
+378 TNGPIIGT

-406 ESIGGV
+406 ESVGGV
-412 KAVLTGI
+412 KAILTGI

-427 IAAIGSLAASFI
+427 IAAVASLGASFI

-453 AMATAGWAAIAPLLP
+453 GMAAAAAGGSAALLP

-483 GFAVKHVAD
+483 GFAVKHVSD
-492 NWDTWSWA
+492 NWDTYAWA

-506 ATKEFF
+506 AT
-512 AFIGT
+512 
-517 GLSNFGA
+517 
-524 ATKEFAS
+524 
-531 SFYSVIVGAF
+531 
-541 DGTNKAAMDFL
+541 
-552 GFLGQG
+552 
-558 LSNFGTAFGQFGTT
+558 
-572 IYKGISGAFG
+572 
-582 GALAA
+582 
-587 TTGFVASM
+587 TGFISNM
-595 GGAIGGWVS
+595 GSAIGEWVNN
-604 TTTMAISDFGGSIY
+604 TTMAISD
-618 ASIAGSFSGAWTA
+618 
-631 TTGFIANMGS
+631 MG
-641 AIGGWV
+641 
-647 SSTMASISGL
+647 T
-657 GASIYDSI
+657 SIYDSI

-670 RLTGKISQ
+670 RLTGKIGA
-678 WFGWVKEKFAS
+678 WFSWVREKFVG
-689 LGSSIAGVFT
+689 LGSSIKGVFT
-699 GGEAPAPVDGARA
+699 GGDSPAPIDGARA
-712 AGGPVSAGK
+712 SGGPVSAGK

>member
-1 MATEKKYKATIE
+1 MATEKKFKATIE
-13 IGGAIASSLKSSFA
+13 IGGAVAGSLKSSFA
-27 AVTGNTKALGASLSK
+27 AVTGNTKILGASMSK
-42 LTSQQRK
+42 LRTRMK
-49 LEGFNSA
+49 EVGA
-56 QLRIGETQKKLM
+56 
-68 QAMKAGDTSGVERLR
+68 AMKESGADTV
-83 KSLDTQRQSLT
+83 T
-94 KLGEE
+94 LGKE
-99 LKKAKIDT
+99 LAA
-107 GNLSGEMERLGRK
+107 LQRK

-126 VMDSWSKI
+126 VMDSWGKI

-140 FKTVATRTAGGFV
+140 FQTVLKRTAGGFV
-153 AVGAAA
+153 AIGAAA
-159 AAASAGVWKLGTAF
+159 AAASAAVWKLGTGF

-216 EMNIRL
+216 EMNIRM
-222 VDAGED
+222 VEAGED

-234 ALSELGLDIGK
+234 ALNELGLDIGK
-245 LQKLDTASQ
+245 LQKMDTASQ

-265 SGSVNKAKIATDIF
+265 TGSVNKAKIATDIF

-315 MLMGDAFDE
+315 MAMGDAFDE

-329 NLALEGS
+329 NLALQGS
-336 RNIIGRELLPILT
+336 QNIIGRELLPVLT

-378 TNGPIIGG
+378 TNGPIIGT

-406 ESIGGV
+406 ESVGGV
-412 KAVLTGI
+412 KAVLVGI
-419 ATIAFLPT
+419 AAVAFAPA
-427 IAAIGSLAASFI
+427 IAAVVSLGASIVMALPAAIS
-439 TAVPAVIKLTTGLW
+439 LTTGLW
-453 AMATAGWAAIAPLLP
+453 GMAAAAAGGSAALLP

-492 NWDTWSWA
+492 NWGTYAWA

-506 ATKEFF
+506 AT
-512 AFIGT
+512 
-517 GLSNFGA
+517 
-524 ATKEFAS
+524 
-531 SFYSVIVGAF
+531 
-541 DGTNKAAMDFL
+541 
-552 GFLGQG
+552 
-558 LSNFGTAFGQFGTT
+558 
-572 IYKGISGAFG
+572 
-582 GALAA
+582 
-587 TTGFVASM
+587 
-595 GGAIGGWVS
+595 
-604 TTTMAISDFGGSIY
+604 
-618 ASIAGSFSGAWTA
+618 
-631 TTGFIANMGS
+631 TGFISNMGS

-647 SSTMASISGL
+647 TSTMASISGL
-657 GASIYDSI
+657 GASIYDSF

-670 RLTGKISQ
+670 RLTGKIGE
-678 WFGWVKEKFAS
+678 WFGWVKGKFAS

-699 GGEAPAPVDGARA
+699 GGEAPATDPAPVDGARA
-712 AGGPVSAGK
+712 GGGPVSAGK

-739 SIIPNHRTGGS
+739 SIIPNHRAGGS

>member
-1 MATEKKYKATIE
+1 MATEKKFKATIE
-13 IGGAIASSLKSSFA
+13 IGGAVAGSLKSSFA
-27 AVTGNTKALGASLSK
+27 AVTGNTKILGASMSK
-42 LTSQQRK
+42 LRTRMK
-49 LEGFNSA
+49 EVGA
-56 QLRIGETQKKLM
+56 
-68 QAMKAGDTSGVERLR
+68 AMKESGADTV
-83 KSLDTQRQSLT
+83 T
-94 KLGEE
+94 LGKE
-99 LKKAKIDT
+99 LAA
-107 GNLSGEMERLGRK
+107 LQRK

-126 VMDSWSKI
+126 VMDSWGKV

-140 FKTVATRTAGGFV
+140 FQTVLKRTAGGFV
-153 AVGAAA
+153 AIGAAA
-159 AAASAGVWKLGTAF
+159 AGASAAVWKLGTGF

-216 EMNIRL
+216 EMNIRM
-222 VDAGED
+222 VEAGED

-245 LQKLDTASQ
+245 LQKMDTASQ

-265 SGSVNKAKIATDIF
+265 TGSVNKAKIATDIF
-279 GKSGRKIP
+279 GKAGRKIP

-301 QAAKDAGYLLSDSD
+301 QAAQDAGYLLSDSD

-329 NLALEGS
+329 NLALQGS
-336 RNIIGRELLPILT
+336 QNIIGRELLPVLT

-363 PNIKAVAQEF
+363 PNIKAMAQEF

-406 ESIGGV
+406 ESVGGV
-412 KAVLTGI
+412 KAVLVGI
-419 ATIAFLPT
+419 AAVAFAPA
-427 IAAIGSLAASFI
+427 IAAVVSLGASI
-439 TAVPAVIKLTTGLW
+439 VMALPAVVSLTTGLW
-453 AMATAGWAAIAPLLP
+453 GMAAAAAGGSAALLP

-483 GFAVKHVAD
+483 GFAVKHVSD
-492 NWDTWSWA
+492 NWDTWAWA

-506 ATKEFF
+506 AT
-512 AFIGT
+512 
-517 GLSNFGA
+517 
-524 ATKEFAS
+524 
-531 SFYSVIVGAF
+531 
-541 DGTNKAAMDFL
+541 
-552 GFLGQG
+552 
-558 LSNFGTAFGQFGTT
+558 
-572 IYKGISGAFG
+572 
-582 GALAA
+582 
-587 TTGFVASM
+587 
-595 GGAIGGWVS
+595 
-604 TTTMAISDFGGSIY
+604 
-618 ASIAGSFSGAWTA
+618 
-631 TTGFIANMGS
+631 TGFISNMGS
-641 AIGGWV
+641 AIGEWV
-647 SSTMASISGL
+647 NNTTMAIADMGT
-657 GASIYDSI
+657 SIYDSI

-670 RLTGKISQ
+670 RLTGKIGA
-678 WFGWVKEKFAS
+678 WFGWVREKFAN
-689 LGSSIAGVFT
+689 LGSSIKGVFT
-699 GGEAPAPVDGARA
+699 GGDSPAPIDGARA

-739 SIIPNHRTGGS
+739 SIIPNHRAGGS
-750 VSNDNRTITIN
+750 VSNDNRTINITIN
-761 ITASPGM
+761 ASPGM

>member
-1 MATEKKYKATIE
+1 MATEKKFKATIE
-13 IGGAIASSLKSSFA
+13 IGGAVAGSLKSSFA
-27 AVTGNTKALGASLSK
+27 AVTGNTKILGASMSK
-42 LTSQQRK
+42 LRTRMK
-49 LEGFNSA
+49 EVGA
-56 QLRIGETQKKLM
+56 
-68 QAMKAGDTSGVERLR
+68 AMKESGADTV
-83 KSLDTQRQSLT
+83 T
-94 KLGEE
+94 LGKE
-99 LKKAKIDT
+99 LAA
-107 GNLSGEMERLGRK
+107 LQRK

-126 VMDSWSKI
+126 VMDSWGKI

-140 FKTVATRTAGGFV
+140 FQTVLKRTAGGFV
-153 AVGAAA
+153 AIGAAA
-159 AAASAGVWKLGTAF
+159 AAASAAVWKLGTGF

-265 SGSVNKAKIATDIF
+265 TGSVNKAKIATDIF

-315 MLMGDAFDE
+315 MAMGDAFDE

-329 NLALEGS
+329 NLALQGS
-336 RNIIGRELLPILT
+336 QNIIGRELLPVLT

-363 PNIKAVAQEF
+363 PNIKAMAQEF
-373 GGWLK
+373 GGWIK
-378 TNGPIIGG
+378 TNGPIIGT

-406 ESIGGV
+406 ESVGGV
-412 KAVLTGI
+412 KAVLVGI
-419 ATIAFLPT
+419 AAVAFAPA
-427 IAAIGSLAASFI
+427 IAAVVSLGASI
-439 TAVPAVIKLTTGLW
+439 VMALPAVVSLTTGLW
-453 AMATAGWAAIAPLLP
+453 GMAAAAAGGSAALLP

-483 GFAVKHVAD
+483 GFAVKHVSD
-492 NWDTWSWA
+492 NWDTYAWA

-506 ATKEFF
+506 AT
-512 AFIGT
+512 
-517 GLSNFGA
+517 
-524 ATKEFAS
+524 
-531 SFYSVIVGAF
+531 
-541 DGTNKAAMDFL
+541 
-552 GFLGQG
+552 
-558 LSNFGTAFGQFGTT
+558 
-572 IYKGISGAFG
+572 
-582 GALAA
+582 
-587 TTGFVASM
+587 TGFISNM
-595 GGAIGGWVS
+595 GIAIGEWVNN
-604 TTTMAISDFGGSIY
+604 TTMAI
-618 ASIAGSFSGAWTA
+618 AE
-631 TTGFIANMGS
+631 MGT
-641 AIGGWV
+641 I
-647 SSTMASISGL
+647 
-657 GASIYDSI
+657 IYDSI

-670 RLTGKISQ
+670 RLTGKIGA
-678 WFGWVKEKFAS
+678 WFSWVRDKFAS
-689 LGSSIAGVFT
+689 LGSSIKGVFT
-699 GGEAPAPVDGARA
+699 GGDSPEPVDGARA

-730 EIFSPSSSG
+730 EIFSPSASG
-739 SIIPNHRTGGS
+739 SIIPNHRAGGS
-750 VSNDNRTITIN
+750 VSNDNRTINITIN
-761 ITASPGM
+761 ASPGM

>member
-13 IGGAIASSLKSSFA
+13 IGGAVAGSLKSSFA
-27 AVTGNTKALGASLSK
+27 AVTGNTKILGASMSK
-42 LTSQQRK
+42 LKSRMK
-49 LEGFNSA
+49 EVGA
-56 QLRIGETQKKLM
+56 
-68 QAMKAGDTSGVERLR
+68 AMKESGADTV
-83 KSLDTQRQSLT
+83 T
-94 KLGEE
+94 LGKE
-99 LKKAKIDT
+99 LAT
-107 GNLSGEMERLGRK
+107 LQRK

-126 VMDSWSKI
+126 VMESWGKI

-140 FKTVATRTAGGFV
+140 FQTVLKRTAGGFV
-153 AVGAAA
+153 AIGAAA
-159 AAASAGVWKLGTAF
+159 AGASAAVWKLGTAF

-234 ALSELGLDIGK
+234 ALSELGLNIGK
-245 LQKLDTASQ
+245 LQKMDTASQ

-265 SGSVNKAKIATDIF
+265 TGSVNKAKIATDIF

-329 NLALEGS
+329 NLALQGS
-336 RNIIGRELLPILT
+336 QNIIGRELLPVLT

-363 PNIKAVAQEF
+363 PNIKAMAQEF

-378 TNGPIIGG
+378 TNGPIIGT

-406 ESIGGV
+406 ESVGGV

-419 ATIAFLPT
+419 GTIAFLPT
-427 IAAIGSLAASFI
+427 IAAVASLGVSFLK
-439 TAVPAVIKLTTGLW
+439 AVPAIATLTKGLW
-453 AMATAGWAAIAPLLP
+453 GMAKSLVGMGKAAWPF
-468 IIGTVAVVAAGVVAL
+468 IGTVAVIAAGVVAL
-483 GFAVKHVAD
+483 GFAVKHVID
-492 NWDTWSWA
+492 NWDTYAWA

-506 ATKEFF
+506 ATTEF
-512 AFIGT
+512 I
-517 GLSNFGA
+517 SN
-524 ATKEFAS
+524 
-531 SFYSVIVGAF
+531 
-541 DGTNKAAMDFL
+541 
-552 GFLGQG
+552 
-558 LSNFGTAFGQFGTT
+558 
-572 IYKGISGAFG
+572 
-582 GALAA
+582 
-587 TTGFVASM
+587 M
-595 GGAIGGWVS
+595 GSAIGEWVNN
-604 TTTMAISDFGGSIY
+604 TTMAISD
-618 ASIAGSFSGAWTA
+618 
-631 TTGFIANMGS
+631 MG
-641 AIGGWV
+641 
-647 SSTMASISGL
+647 T
-657 GASIYDSI
+657 SIYDSI

-670 RLTGKISQ
+670 RLTGKIGA
-678 WFGWVKEKFAS
+678 WFSWVREKFVG
-689 LGSSIAGVFT
+689 LGSSIKGVFT
-699 GGEAPAPVDGARA
+699 GGDSPAPIDGARA
-712 AGGPVSAGK
+712 SGGPVSAGK

-739 SIIPNHRTGGS
+739 SIIPNHRAGS
-750 VSNDNRTITIN
+750 VSNDNRTINITIN
-761 ITASPGM
+761 ASPGM

>member
-1 MATEKKYKATIE
+1 MATEKKFKATIE
-13 IGGAIASSLKSSFA
+13 IGGAVAGSLKSSFA
-27 AVTGNTKALGASLSK
+27 AVTGNTKILGASMSK
-42 LTSQQRK
+42 LRTRMK
-49 LEGFNSA
+49 EVGA
-56 QLRIGETQKKLM
+56 
-68 QAMKAGDTSGVERLR
+68 AMKESGADTV
-83 KSLDTQRQSLT
+83 T
-94 KLGEE
+94 LGKE
-99 LKKAKIDT
+99 LAA
-107 GNLSGEMERLGRK
+107 LQRK

-126 VMDSWSKI
+126 VMDSWGKI

-140 FKTVATRTAGGFV
+140 FQTVLKRTAGGFV
-153 AVGAAA
+153 AIGAAA
-159 AAASAGVWKLGTAF
+159 AGASAAVWKLGTGF

-216 EMNIRL
+216 EMNIRM
-222 VDAGED
+222 VEAGED

-234 ALSELGLDIGK
+234 ALSELGLNIGK
-245 LQKLDTASQ
+245 LQKMDPASQ

-265 SGSVNKAKIATDIF
+265 TGSVNKAKIATDIF
-279 GKSGRKIP
+279 GKAGRKIP

-315 MLMGDAFDE
+315 MAMGDAFDE

-329 NLALEGS
+329 NLALQGS
-336 RNIIGRELLPILT
+336 QNIIGRELLPVLT

-363 PNIKAVAQEF
+363 PNIKAMAQEF
-373 GGWLK
+373 GGWIK
-378 TNGPIIGG
+378 TNGPIIGT

-406 ESIGGV
+406 ESVGGV
-412 KAVLTGI
+412 KAVLVGI
-419 ATIAFLPT
+419 AAVAFAPA
-427 IAAIGSLAASFI
+427 IAAVVSLGASI
-439 TAVPAVIKLTTGLW
+439 VMALPAVVSLTTGLW
-453 AMATAGWAAIAPLLP
+453 GMAAAAAGGSAALLP

-492 NWDTWSWA
+492 NWDTYAWA

-506 ATKEFF
+506 AT
-512 AFIGT
+512 
-517 GLSNFGA
+517 
-524 ATKEFAS
+524 
-531 SFYSVIVGAF
+531 
-541 DGTNKAAMDFL
+541 
-552 GFLGQG
+552 
-558 LSNFGTAFGQFGTT
+558 
-572 IYKGISGAFG
+572 
-582 GALAA
+582 
-587 TTGFVASM
+587 
-595 GGAIGGWVS
+595 
-604 TTTMAISDFGGSIY
+604 
-618 ASIAGSFSGAWTA
+618 
-631 TTGFIANMGS
+631 TGFISNMGS
-641 AIGGWV
+641 AIGEWV
-647 SSTMASISGL
+647 NNTTMAIAEMGT
-657 GASIYDSI
+657 SIYDSI

-670 RLTGKISQ
+670 RLTGKIGA
-678 WFGWVKEKFAS
+678 WFSWVREKFAN
-689 LGSSIAGVFT
+689 LGSSIKGVFT
-699 GGEAPAPVDGARA
+699 GGDAPAPIDGARA

-739 SIIPNHRTGGS
+739 SIIPNHRAGGS

>member
-1 MATEKKYKATIE
+1 MATEKKFKATIE

-27 AVTGNTKALGASLSK
+27 AVTGNTKILGASLSK

-56 QLRIGETQKKLM
+56 QLRIGETQKKLA

-99 LKKAKIDT
+99 LKKAKINT

-126 VMDSWSKI
+126 VMDSWGKI
-134 KPIGDN
+134 SPIGD
-140 FKTVATRTAGGFV
+140 KLGTTMRRAAGGFV

-329 NLALEGS
+329 NLSLEGS
-336 RNIIGRELLPILT
+336 RNIIGRELLPVLT

-406 ESIGGV
+406 ESVGGV

-427 IAAIGSLAASFI
+427 IAAVGSLGAFFI
-439 TAVPAVIKLTTGLW
+439 TAVPAVIKLTTGLWGMAAGATGIIPAIGGAATALW

-468 IIGTVAVVAAGVVAL
+468 AIAIGAAIIGGLTLLAFGI
-483 GFAVKHVAD
+483 KHVVE
-492 NWDTWSWA
+492 NWDQYSAKISEVWKLTTDFA
-500 LNEAWT
+500 AKMGGAIAAWVNDT
-506 ATKEFF
+506 NIAISDLGVSIYDSI
-512 AFIGT
+512 A
-517 GLSNFGA
+517 
-524 ATKEFAS
+524 
-531 SFYSVIVGAF
+531 GAF
-541 DGTNKAAMDFL
+541 
-552 GFLGQG
+552 
-558 LSNFGTAFGQFGTT
+558 
-572 IYKGISGAFG
+572 SGA
-582 GALAA
+582 LTA
-587 TTGFVASM
+587 TTGFV
-595 GGAIGGWVS
+595 
-604 TTTMAISDFGGSIY
+604 
-618 ASIAGSFSGAWTA
+618 
-631 TTGFIANMGS
+631 ANMGS

-647 SSTMASISGL
+647 SRTMDSITGL
-657 GASIYDSI
+657 GTSIYDSI

-670 RLTGKISQ
+670 RLTGKIGE
-678 WFGWVKEKFAS
+678 WFGWVREKFAN
-689 LGSSIAGVFT
+689 LGSSIKGVFT
-699 GGEAPAPVDGARA
+699 GGEATATDPAPIDGARA

-739 SIIPNHRTGGS
+739 SIIPNNRTGGS

-768 NERTLADLVLA
+768 NERTLADLVVA

>member
-1 MATEKKYKATIE
+1 MAI
-13 IGGAIASSLKSSFA
+13 
-27 AVTGNTKALGASLSK
+27 TKL
-42 LTSQQRK
+42 
-49 LEGFNSA
+49 SA
-56 QLRIGETQKKLM
+56 QTITN
-68 QAMKAGDTSGVERLR
+68 
-83 KSLDTQRQSLT
+83 KS
-94 KLGEE
+94 
-99 LKKAKIDT
+99 
-107 GNLSGEMERLGRK
+107 
-120 ADATRK
+120 
-126 VMDSWSKI
+126 
-134 KPIGDN
+134 
-140 FKTVATRTAGGFV
+140 
-153 AVGAAA
+153 A

-329 NLALEGS
+329 NLSLEGS
-336 RNIIGRELLPILT
+336 RNIIGRELLPALT
-349 ELMTSLGSFIRENA
+349 DLMTSLGSFLRENA
-363 PNIKAVAQEF
+363 PNIKAMAQEF
-373 GGWLK
+373 GSWIK

-406 ESIGGV
+406 ESVGGV
-412 KAVLTGI
+412 KAVLAGI

-427 IAAIGSLAASFI
+427 IAAVGSLGVSII
-439 TAVPAVIKLTTGLW
+439 TAIPAVISLTRGLW
-453 AMATAGWAAIAPLLP
+453 GMATGATGIIPAIVGASTALWGMAVAGWAAIAPLLP
-468 IIGTVAVVAAGVVAL
+468 AIAIGAAIIGGLTLLAL
-483 GFAVKHVAD
+483 GIKHVVE
-492 NWDTWSWA
+492 NWDQ
-500 LNEAWT
+500 
-506 ATKEFF
+506 
-512 AFIGT
+512 
-517 GLSNFGA
+517 
-524 ATKEFAS
+524 
-531 SFYSVIVGAF
+531 YSA
-541 DGTNKAAMDFL
+541 K
-552 GFLGQG
+552 
-558 LSNFGTAFGQFGTT
+558 
-572 IYKGISGAFG
+572 ISEVWK
-582 GALAA
+582 L
-587 TTGFVASM
+587 TTGFV
-595 GGAIGGWVS
+595 
-604 TTTMAISDFGGSIY
+604 SD
-618 ASIAGSFSGAWTA
+618 
-631 TTGFIANMGS
+631 MGS
-641 AIGGWV
+641 AIGAWV
-647 SSTMASISGL
+647 SSTMDSISGL
-657 GASIYDSI
+657 GTSIYDSI

-670 RLTGKISQ
+670 RLTGKIGE
-678 WFGWVKEKFAS
+678 WFGWVREKFAN
-689 LGSSIAGVFT
+689 LGSSIKGVFT
-699 GGEAPAPVDGARA
+699 GGESPATDPAPVDGARA

>member
-27 AVTGNTKALGASLSK
+27 AVTGNTKVLGSSLSGLK
-42 LTSQQRK
+42 SRMK
-49 LEGFNSA
+49 EISA
-56 QLRIGETQKKLM
+56 
-68 QAMKAGDTSGVERLR
+68 AMKVSGADTA
-83 KSLDTQRQSLT
+83 T
-94 KLGEE
+94 LGKE
-99 LKKAKIDT
+99 LA
-107 GNLSGEMERLGRK
+107 NLQRK

-126 VMDSWSKI
+126 VMDSWGKI

-216 EMNIRL
+216 EMNIRM
-222 VDAGED
+222 VEASED
-228 GNKTGE
+228 GNKTGD
-234 ALSELGLDIGK
+234 ALRELGLDIGK

-336 RNIIGRELLPILT
+336 RNIIGRELLPVLT
-349 ELMTSLGSFIRENA
+349 ELMTSLGSFLRENA
-363 PNIKAVAQEF
+363 PNIKAMAQEF

-406 ESIGGV
+406 ESVGGV
-412 KAVLTGI
+412 KAILVGI
-419 ATIAFLPT
+419 AAVAFAPA
-427 IAAIGSLAASFI
+427 IAAVASLGVSII
-439 TAVPAVIKLTTGLW
+439 TAIPAIISLTTGLW
-453 AMATAGWAAIAPLLP
+453 GMAAAAAGGSAALLP
-468 IIGTVAVVAAGVVAL
+468 IIGTVAIVAAGVVAL
-483 GFAVKHVAD
+483 GFAIKHVAD
-492 NWDTWSWA
+492 NWDTWAWA

-506 ATKEFF
+506 ATTE
-512 AFIGT
+512 
-517 GLSNFGA
+517 
-524 ATKEFAS
+524 
-531 SFYSVIVGAF
+531 
-541 DGTNKAAMDFL
+541 
-552 GFLGQG
+552 
-558 LSNFGTAFGQFGTT
+558 
-572 IYKGISGAFG
+572 
-582 GALAA
+582 
-587 TTGFVASM
+587 
-595 GGAIGGWVS
+595 
-604 TTTMAISDFGGSIY
+604 
-618 ASIAGSFSGAWTA
+618 
-631 TTGFIANMGS
+631 FIANISS

-647 SSTMASISGL
+647 SNTTMAISGL
-657 GASIYDSI
+657 GVSIYDSI

-670 RLTGKISQ
+670 RLTGKIGE

-699 GGEAPAPVDGARA
+699 GGDAPAPIDGARA

>member
-1 MATEKKYKATIE
+1 MATEKKFKATIE
-13 IGGAIASSLKSSFA
+13 IGGAVAGSLKSSFA
-27 AVTGNTKALGASLSK
+27 AVTGNTKILGASMSK
-42 LTSQQRK
+42 LRTRMK
-49 LEGFNSA
+49 EVGA
-56 QLRIGETQKKLM
+56 
-68 QAMKAGDTSGVERLR
+68 AMKESGADTV
-83 KSLDTQRQSLT
+83 T
-94 KLGEE
+94 LGKE
-99 LKKAKIDT
+99 LA
-107 GNLSGEMERLGRK
+107 NLQRK

-126 VMDSWSKI
+126 VMDSWGKI

-140 FKTVATRTAGGFV
+140 FQTVLKRTAGGFV
-153 AVGAAA
+153 AIGAAA
-159 AAASAGVWKLGTAF
+159 AAASAAVWKLGTGF

-216 EMNIRL
+216 ELNIRM
-222 VDAGED
+222 VEAGED

-245 LQKLDTASQ
+245 LQKMDTASQ

-265 SGSVNKAKIATDIF
+265 TGSVNKAKIATEIF
-279 GKSGRKIP
+279 GKAGRKIP

-301 QAAKDAGYLLSDSD
+301 QAAQDAGYLLSDSD

-329 NLALEGS
+329 NLALQGS
-336 RNIIGRELLPILT
+336 QNIIGRELLPVLT

-378 TNGPIIGG
+378 TNGPIIGT

-400 AAWPFI
+400 AAGPFI
-406 ESIGGV
+406 ESVGGV
-412 KAVLTGI
+412 KAILTGI

-427 IAAIGSLAASFI
+427 IAAVASLGASFI

-453 AMATAGWAAIAPLLP
+453 GMAAGATGIIPAIGGAATALWGMATAGWAAIAPLLP
-468 IIGTVAVVAAGVVAL
+468 AIAIGAAIIGGLTLLAL
-483 GFAVKHVAD
+483 GIKNVVE
-492 NWDTWSWA
+492 NWDSYSAKLYEVWDI
-500 LNEAWT
+500 
-506 ATKEFF
+506 TK
-512 AFIGT
+512 
-517 GLSNFGA
+517 
-524 ATKEFAS
+524 
-531 SFYSVIVGAF
+531 V
-541 DGTNKAAMDFL
+541 
-552 GFLGQG
+552 
-558 LSNFGTAFGQFGTT
+558 
-572 IYKGISGAFG
+572 
-582 GALAA
+582 
-587 TTGFVASM
+587 
-595 GGAIGGWVS
+595 
-604 TTTMAISDFGGSIY
+604 
-618 ASIAGSFSGAWTA
+618 FSG
-631 TTGFIANMGS
+631 G
-641 AIGGWV
+641 
-647 SSTMASISGL
+647 
-657 GASIYDSI
+657 IYDSI

-670 RLTGKISQ
+670 RLTSKIGA
-678 WFGWVKEKFAS
+678 WFSWVREKFVG
-689 LGSSIAGVFT
+689 LGSSIKGVFT
-699 GGEAPAPVDGARA
+699 GGDAPAPIDGARA
-712 AGGPVSAGK
+712 SGGPVSAGK

-739 SIIPNHRTGGS
+739 SIIPNHRAGGS

>member
-1 MATEKKYKATIE
+1 MATEKKFKATIE

-27 AVTGNTKALGASLSK
+27 AVTGNTKVLGSSLSGLK
-42 LTSQQRK
+42 SRMK
-49 LEGFNSA
+49 EISA
-56 QLRIGETQKKLM
+56 
-68 QAMKAGDTSGVERLR
+68 AMKVSGADTA
-83 KSLDTQRQSLT
+83 T
-94 KLGEE
+94 LGKE
-99 LKKAKIDT
+99 LA
-107 GNLSGEMERLGRK
+107 NLQRK

-126 VMDSWSKI
+126 VMDSWAKI

-140 FKTVATRTAGGFV
+140 FQTTLKRTAGGFV
-153 AVGAAA
+153 AVGVAAT
-159 AAASAGVWKLGTAF
+159 AASAGVWKLGTAF

-336 RNIIGRELLPILT
+336 RNIIGRELLPVLT

-395 VEMGK
+395 VEMAK

-406 ESIGGV
+406 ESVGGV
-412 KAVLTGI
+412 KAILAGI
-419 ATIAFLPT
+419 AAVAFAPA
-427 IAAIGSLAASFI
+427 IAAVASLGVSI
-439 TAVPAVIKLTTGLW
+439 LTAIPAVISLTTGLWGMAAGATGIIPAIGGAATALW

-468 IIGTVAVVAAGVVAL
+468 AIAIGAAIIGGLTLLAFGI
-483 GFAVKHVAD
+483 KHVVE
-492 NWDTWSWA
+492 NWDQYSAKISEVWKLT
-500 LNEAWT
+500 T
-506 ATKEFF
+506 DF
-512 AFIGT
+512 A
-517 GLSNFGA
+517 A
-524 ATKEFAS
+524 K
-531 SFYSVIVGAF
+531 
-541 DGTNKAAMDFL
+541 
-552 GFLGQG
+552 
-558 LSNFGTAFGQFGTT
+558 
-572 IYKGISGAFG
+572 
-582 GALAA
+582 
-587 TTGFVASM
+587 M
-595 GGAIGGWVS
+595 GGAIAAWVND
-604 TTTMAISDFGGSIY
+604 TNIAISDFG
-618 ASIAGSFSGAWTA
+618 
-631 TTGFIANMGS
+631 
-641 AIGGWV
+641 V
-647 SSTMASISGL
+647 
-657 GASIYDSI
+657 SIYDSI

-670 RLTGKISQ
+670 RLTGKIGQ
-678 WFGWVKEKFAS
+678 WFGWVREKFAS

-699 GGEAPAPVDGARA
+699 GGDAPAPIDGARA

-739 SIIPNHRTGGS
+739 SIVPNHRTGGS

>member
-1 MATEKKYKATIE
+1 MATEKKFKATIE

-27 AVTGNTKALGASLSK
+27 AVTGNTKVLGSSLSGLK
-42 LTSQQRK
+42 SK
-49 LEGFNSA
+49 MKEISA
-56 QLRIGETQKKLM
+56 
-68 QAMKAGDTSGVERLR
+68 AMKVSGADTA
-83 KSLDTQRQSLT
+83 T
-94 KLGEE
+94 LGKE
-99 LKKAKIDT
+99 LA
-107 GNLSGEMERLGRK
+107 NLQRK

-126 VMDSWSKI
+126 VMDSWAKI

-140 FKTVATRTAGGFV
+140 FQTTLKRTAGGFV
-153 AVGAAA
+153 AVGVAAT
-159 AAASAGVWKLGTAF
+159 AASAGVWKLGTAF

-234 ALSELGLDIGK
+234 ALSELGLNIKK
-245 LQKLDTASQ
+245 LQKMDPASQ

-336 RNIIGRELLPILT
+336 RNIIGRGLLPILT

-363 PNIKAVAQEF
+363 PNIKAMAQEF

-406 ESIGGV
+406 ESVGGV

-453 AMATAGWAAIAPLLP
+453 GMAAGATGIIPAIGGAATALWAMATAGWAAIAPLLP
-468 IIGTVAVVAAGVVAL
+468 AIAIGAAIIGGLTLLAFGI
-483 GFAVKHVAD
+483 KHVVE
-492 NWDTWSWA
+492 NWDSYSAKISEVWKLT
-500 LNEAWT
+500 T
-506 ATKEFF
+506 DF
-512 AFIGT
+512 A
-517 GLSNFGA
+517 A
-524 ATKEFAS
+524 K
-531 SFYSVIVGAF
+531 
-541 DGTNKAAMDFL
+541 
-552 GFLGQG
+552 
-558 LSNFGTAFGQFGTT
+558 
-572 IYKGISGAFG
+572 
-582 GALAA
+582 
-587 TTGFVASM
+587 M
-595 GGAIGGWVS
+595 GGAIAAWVND
-604 TTTMAISDFGGSIY
+604 TNIAISDFG
-618 ASIAGSFSGAWTA
+618 T
-631 TTGFIANMGS
+631 
-641 AIGGWV
+641 
-647 SSTMASISGL
+647 
-657 GASIYDSI
+657 SIYDSI

-689 LGSSIAGVFT
+689 LGSSIKGVFT
-699 GGEAPAPVDGARA
+699 GGEAPATAPAPIDGARA

-739 SIIPNHRTGGS
+739 SIIPNHRAGGS

>member
-1 MATEKKYKATIE
+1 MATEKKFKATIE
-13 IGGAIASSLKSSFA
+13 IGGAVAGSLKSSFA
-27 AVTGNTKALGASLSK
+27 AVTGNTKILGASMSK
-42 LTSQQRK
+42 LKTRMK
-49 LEGFNSA
+49 EVGA
-56 QLRIGETQKKLM
+56 
-68 QAMKAGDTSGVERLR
+68 AMKESGADTV
-83 KSLDTQRQSLT
+83 T
-94 KLGEE
+94 LGKE
-99 LKKAKIDT
+99 LA
-107 GNLSGEMERLGRK
+107 NLQRK

-126 VMDSWSKI
+126 VMDSWGKI

-140 FKTVATRTAGGFV
+140 FQTVLKRTAGGFV
-153 AVGAAA
+153 AIGAAA

-216 EMNIRL
+216 ELNIRL

-234 ALSELGLDIGK
+234 ALSELGLNIKK
-245 LQKLDTASQ
+245 LQKMDPASQ

-279 GKSGRKIP
+279 GKAGRKIP

-329 NLALEGS
+329 NLALQGS
-336 RNIIGRELLPILT
+336 QNIIGRELLPVLT

-378 TNGPIIGG
+378 TNGPIIGT

-400 AAWPFI
+400 AAGPFI
-406 ESIGGV
+406 ESVGGV
-412 KAVLTGI
+412 KAILTGI

-427 IAAIGSLAASFI
+427 IAAVASLGASFI

-453 AMATAGWAAIAPLLP
+453 GMAAGATGIIPAIGGAATALWGMATAGWAAIAPLLP
-468 IIGTVAVVAAGVVAL
+468 AIAIGAAIIGGLTLLAL
-483 GFAVKHVAD
+483 GIKNVVE
-492 NWDTWSWA
+492 NWDSYSAKLYEVWDI
-500 LNEAWT
+500 
-506 ATKEFF
+506 TK
-512 AFIGT
+512 
-517 GLSNFGA
+517 
-524 ATKEFAS
+524 
-531 SFYSVIVGAF
+531 V
-541 DGTNKAAMDFL
+541 
-552 GFLGQG
+552 
-558 LSNFGTAFGQFGTT
+558 
-572 IYKGISGAFG
+572 
-582 GALAA
+582 
-587 TTGFVASM
+587 
-595 GGAIGGWVS
+595 
-604 TTTMAISDFGGSIY
+604 
-618 ASIAGSFSGAWTA
+618 FSG
-631 TTGFIANMGS
+631 G
-641 AIGGWV
+641 
-647 SSTMASISGL
+647 
-657 GASIYDSI
+657 IYDSI

-670 RLTGKISQ
+670 RLTGKIGA
-678 WFGWVKEKFAS
+678 WFGWVREKFVG
-689 LGSSIAGVFT
+689 LGSSIKGVFT
-699 GGEAPAPVDGARA
+699 GGDGPAPIDGARA
-712 AGGPVSAGK
+712 SGGPVSAGK

-750 VSNDNRTITIN
+750 VRNDNRTINITIN
-761 ITASPGM
+761 ASPGM

>member
-27 AVTGNTKALGASLSK
+27 AVTGNTKVLGSSLSGLK
-42 LTSQQRK
+42 SK
-49 LEGFNSA
+49 MKEISA
-56 QLRIGETQKKLM
+56 
-68 QAMKAGDTSGVERLR
+68 AMKVSGADTA
-83 KSLDTQRQSLT
+83 T
-94 KLGEE
+94 LGKE
-99 LKKAKIDT
+99 LA
-107 GNLSGEMERLGRK
+107 NLQRK

-126 VMDSWSKI
+126 VMDSWAKI

-140 FKTVATRTAGGFV
+140 FQTTLKRTAGGFV

-329 NLALEGS
+329 NLALQGS
-336 RNIIGRELLPILT
+336 RNIIGRELLPVLT

-406 ESIGGV
+406 ESVGGV
-412 KAVLTGI
+412 KAILAGI
-419 ATIAFLPT
+419 AAVAFAPA
-427 IAAIGSLAASFI
+427 IAAVASLGVSI
-439 TAVPAVIKLTTGLW
+439 LTAIPAVISLTTGLW
-453 AMATAGWAAIAPLLP
+453 GMAAAAAGGSAALLP

-483 GFAVKHVAD
+483 GFAVKHVAE
-492 NWDTWSWA
+492 NWDTWAWA
-500 LNEAWT
+500 LNE
-506 ATKEFF
+506 
-512 AFIGT
+512 
-517 GLSNFGA
+517 
-524 ATKEFAS
+524 
-531 SFYSVIVGAF
+531 
-541 DGTNKAAMDFL
+541 
-552 GFLGQG
+552 
-558 LSNFGTAFGQFGTT
+558 
-572 IYKGISGAFG
+572 
-582 GALAA
+582 
-587 TTGFVASM
+587 
-595 GGAIGGWVS
+595 
-604 TTTMAISDFGGSIY
+604 
-618 ASIAGSFSGAWTA
+618 AWTA

-647 SSTMASISGL
+647 SNTTMAISDL
-657 GASIYDSI
+657 GVSIYDSI

-670 RLTGKISQ
+670 RLTGKIGQ
-678 WFGWVKEKFAS
+678 WFGWVREKFAN

-699 GGEAPAPVDGARA
+699 GGDGPAPIDGARA

>member
-1 MATEKKYKATIE
+1 MATEKKFKATIE
-13 IGGAIASSLKSSFA
+13 IGGAVAGSLKSSFA
-27 AVTGNTKALGASLSK
+27 AVTGNTKILGASMSK
-42 LTSQQRK
+42 LKSRMK
-49 LEGFNSA
+49 EVGA
-56 QLRIGETQKKLM
+56 
-68 QAMKAGDTSGVERLR
+68 AMNESGADTV
-83 KSLDTQRQSLT
+83 T
-94 KLGEE
+94 LGKE
-99 LKKAKIDT
+99 LAT
-107 GNLSGEMERLGRK
+107 LQRK

-126 VMDSWSKI
+126 VMDSWGKI

-140 FKTVATRTAGGFV
+140 FQTVLKRTAGGFV
-153 AVGAAA
+153 AIGAAA
-159 AAASAGVWKLGTAF
+159 AGASAAVWKLGTGF

-245 LQKLDTASQ
+245 LQKMDTASQ

-265 SGSVNKAKIATDIF
+265 TGSVNKAKIATEIF
-279 GKSGRKIP
+279 GKAGRKIP

-301 QAAKDAGYLLSDSD
+301 EAAKDAGYLLSDSD
-315 MLMGDAFDE
+315 MAMGDAFDE

-329 NLALEGS
+329 NLALQGS
-336 RNIIGRELLPILT
+336 QNIIGRELLPVLT

-363 PNIKAVAQEF
+363 PNIKAMAQEF

-378 TNGPIIGG
+378 TNGPIIGTE
-386 QIRDMAKSL
+386 IRDMAKGL

-406 ESIGGV
+406 ESVGGV
-412 KAVLTGI
+412 KTVLIGI
-419 ATIAFLPT
+419 GTIAFAPA
-427 IAAIGSLAASFI
+427 IAAVVSLGASI
-439 TAVPAVIKLTTGLW
+439 VMALPAVVSLTTGLW
-453 AMATAGWAAIAPLLP
+453 GMAAAAAGGSAALLP

-483 GFAVKHVAD
+483 GLAVKEVSD
-492 NWDTWSWA
+492 NWDTYAWA

-506 ATKEFF
+506 AT
-512 AFIGT
+512 
-517 GLSNFGA
+517 
-524 ATKEFAS
+524 
-531 SFYSVIVGAF
+531 
-541 DGTNKAAMDFL
+541 
-552 GFLGQG
+552 
-558 LSNFGTAFGQFGTT
+558 
-572 IYKGISGAFG
+572 
-582 GALAA
+582 
-587 TTGFVASM
+587 
-595 GGAIGGWVS
+595 
-604 TTTMAISDFGGSIY
+604 
-618 ASIAGSFSGAWTA
+618 
-631 TTGFIANMGS
+631 TGFISNMGS
-641 AIGGWV
+641 AIGEWV
-647 SSTMASISGL
+647 NNTTMAIADMGT
-657 GASIYDSI
+657 SIYDSI

-670 RLTGKISQ
+670 RLTGKIGE
-678 WFGWVKEKFAS
+678 WFGWVREKFVG
-689 LGSSIAGVFT
+689 LGSSIKGVFT
-699 GGEAPAPVDGARA
+699 GGDGPAPIDGARA
-712 AGGPVSAGK
+712 SGGPVSAGK

-739 SIIPNHRTGGS
+739 SIIPNHRAGGS
-750 VSNDNRTITIN
+750 VSNDNRTINITIN
-761 ITASPGM
+761 ASPGM